1 MELKSINTE
10 KKLKRKD
17 FLEEIK
23 KASSEEYVTEW
34 DADGRIGTQKK
45 KTNVKRGSMSKSSG
59 NAFELKV
66 RKDLEEKGWI
76 IDKWSNNLDLEKGEI
91 HPAKKRFAR
100 FKGNMGVMTIGTGFP
115 DFVAFQLM
123 REERYKVIGVEVKMN
138 GLLSRIEKEKCKWY
152 LENKIFSEIL
162 IASKI
167 KDGKKIKIEY
177 VDFNNILKRMR

>member
-10 KKLKRKD
+10 KKLKKKD

-59 NAFELKV
+59 SAFELKV

-76 IDKWSNNLDLEKGEI
+76 IDKWSNNIE
-91 HPAKKRFAR
+91 F
-100 FKGNMGVMTIGTGFP
+100 
-115 DFVAFQLM
+115 
-123 REERYKVIGVEVKMN
+123 EED
-138 GLLSRIEKEKCKWY
+138 
-152 LENKIFSEIL
+152 ENAI
-162 IASKI
+162 
-167 KDGKKIKIEY
+167 
-177 VDFNNILKRMR
+177 